1 MPNPYT
7 IVDAINQVVETI
19 GEFPMGGTLRPS
31 AQSPADTSSIYWR
44 AETFIDRAI
53 YQVLAQGW
61 PENTERSRP
70 FVAAAGTGHVN
81 MTGFLSAKSSGPD
94 HYRNLVIRLHA
105 GGPKLY
111 DADKRTF
118 DLVANSTVYL
128 DVTVLLAWE
137 DLPVKL
143 ADVVIAQAKL
153 AFQRRLQNSQL
164 ADQQMQQEYMQ
175 AEIRADRN
183 EAAQSDLPFNTRPMI
198 PQPQQGRQQE
208 Q

>member
-19 GEFPMGGTLRPS
+19 GEFPMGGTTRPS
-31 AQSPADTSSIYWR
+31 AGGDTTSIYWR
-44 AETFIDRAI
+44 AETFIDRAL

-61 PENTERSRP
+61 PENTERARSFTASGSG
-70 FVAAAGTGHVN
+70 FVTLTN
-81 MTGFLSAKSSGPD
+81 ILSIKATGPD
-94 HYRNLVIRLHA
+94 HYRTLVIRNNA
-105 GGPKLY
+105 GTPTVY

-118 DLVANSTVYL
+118 NLGASATVFL

-153 AFQRRLQNSQL
+153 LFQRRLQNSQL
-164 ADQQMQQEYMQ
+164 ADSQMQQEYVQSEM
-175 AEIRADRN
+175 RADRN
-183 EAAQSDLPFNTRPMI
+183 EASRSDLPPNTQPMF
-198 PQPQQGRQQE
+198 PNTGGQQRDQGG
-208 Q
+208 